1 MSAVLAFVGTFLLSL
16 FVALLAALQLADYFG
31 AGEEFTLVLLA
42 LPVFV
47 ALCMLAF
54 IIANAV
60 ARGPR
65 LFNGVAAVL
74 ALLAFAPLAWP
85 ALMQSA
91 TDRAANP
98 FAAGIANTAVALEF
112 IVPALAAVLVQWGL
126 VRRRWLRVRGEDD
139 LTRWPWIATMVGGL
153 AILNPYGLDIIGQAI
168 AYRPTNWMRDV
179 VGTVALSGVAAL
191 IAMILIEYYIRGRML
206 RRRLNPPA
214 VRIEAP
220 G

>member
-1 MSAVLAFVGTFLLSL
+1 MSAVLAFAGTFLLSL

-31 AGEEFTLVLLA
+31 AGEEFALVLLA
-42 LPVFV
+42 LPLFV

-54 IIANAV
+54 IIANAL

-65 LFNGVAAVL
+65 LFNVVAAVL

-91 TDRAANP
+91 TDRAASP
-98 FAAGIANTAVALEF
+98 LTAGIANTAVALEF
-112 IVPALAAVLVQWGL
+112 IVPALVAVLVQWGL

-139 LTRWPWIATMVGGL
+139 FTRWPWIATMIGGL
-153 AILNPYGLDIIGQAI
+153 AILNPYGLDIIGQAV
-168 AYRPTNWMRDV
+168 AYRPSNWMRDV

-191 IAMILIEYYIRGRML
+191 IAMILVEYYIRGRML